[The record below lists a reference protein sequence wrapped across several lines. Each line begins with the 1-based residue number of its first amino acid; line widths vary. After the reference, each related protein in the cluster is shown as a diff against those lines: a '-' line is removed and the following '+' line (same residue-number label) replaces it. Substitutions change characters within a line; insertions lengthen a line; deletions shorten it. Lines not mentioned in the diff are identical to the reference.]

1 MTECDNAAI
10 RDVLPDFVAG
20 MLPADE
26 RERVQAHLEGCD
38 ACTDEVVLL
47 RAMRAARPLAPAID
61 VARIVNALPR
71 VGTPLR
77 LVTDTAPRDASVRA
91 LPARR
96 SIARSPLVRM
106 AAAVAVAAIGGWS
119 VLSNQGG
126 VAGAGSSVAAAG
138 SPVVT
143 STPVPD
149 PALPDV
155 GASTATVAMNDTQ
168 AAASRASGTSATG
181 TTRATAIS
189 IGDLSEFSD
198 DDLERMLDRLDK
210 WDGATSAEPV
220 PTVPIIPVV
229 PATERGAR

>member
-1 MTECDNAAI
+1 MTECDNATI

-26 RERVQAHLEGCD
+26 REHVQAHVTSCD
-38 ACTDEVVLL
+38 ACIDEVALL
-47 RAMRAARPLAPAID
+47 RAMLAARPVAPAID
-61 VARIVNALPR
+61 VARIVSALPR
-71 VGTPLR
+71 ASTPLR
-77 LVTDTAPRDASVRA
+77 LVTDSAPRDASIRA
-91 LPARR
+91 LPVRR

-126 VAGAGSSVAAAG
+126 VASAGPSVAAAG
-138 SPVVT
+138 ASVVPSVPVR
-143 STPVPD
+143 D
-149 PALPDV
+149 AALPDV
-155 GASTATVAMNDTQ
+155 GASAATVAMNDTQ
-168 AAASRASGTSATG
+168 TAASRASGTSATG
-181 TTRATAIS
+181 TTRATALS

-220 PTVPIIPVV
+220 PSVPIIPVV

>member
-26 RERVQAHLEGCD
+26 REHVQAHLTSCD
-38 ACTDEVVLL
+38 ACIDEVALL
-47 RAMRAARPLAPAID
+47 RAMLAARPVAPAID
-61 VARIVNALPR
+61 VTRIVNALPR
-71 VGTPLR
+71 AGTPLR
-77 LVTDTAPRDASVRA
+77 LVTDNAPRDASIRA
-91 LPARR
+91 LPVRR

-119 VLSNQGG
+119 VLSYQGG
-126 VAGAGSSVAAAG
+126 VAGVGPSVAAAG
-138 SPVVT
+138 T
-143 STPVPD
+143 SVASSAPAPD
-149 PALPDV
+149 AALPDV
-155 GASTATVAMNDTQ
+155 GAAAATVAMNDSQT
-168 AAASRASGTSATG
+168 AASRAAGTSAARTPS
-181 TTRATAIS
+181 ASALS

-198 DDLERMLDRLDK
+198 EDLERMLDRLDK

-220 PTVPIIPVV
+220 PSVPIIPVV